1 MQCVACQMP
10 VDVLY
15 TSYANVASY
24 LTDDCDTELGKVRAL
39 FTWMT
44 SVDVGKYATT
54 LDKLP
59 ETGTPLD
66 YLLKIHWQMG
76 NHAYFFSTLAR

>member
-1 MQCVACQMP
+1 
-10 VDVLY
+10 
-15 TSYANVASY
+15 
-24 LTDDCDTELGKVRAL
+24 
-39 FTWMT
+39 
-44 SVDVGKYATT
+44 VDVGKYATT

-76 NHAYFFSTLAR
+76 NHAYFFSTLARYVLNTLSKFEVRCSLSP